1 MNDLTETSETPAWFK
16 VVLLLGMLVF
26 AFYASTHMVAAG
38 DTWVAMACGR
48 HFDNHGVDTVEP
60 FSFNSH
66 RAGPSDETLSE
77 LGFPEWTYGI
87 IRKIHP
93 TGWINQN
100 WLTHLGYYKLTTWF
114 GGEGVYAYNYNTLV
128 YWKFGLYFLTVLLV
142 FALGKVIGVPNLLAA
157 AAACLAMVIGRSF
170 YDIRP
175 AGYSNMLTPAFVLV
189 LALAMCR
196 NHRWIWW
203 IVPVVVFWANV
214 HGGYIYAFIILVP
227 FIGINLLLLLPRRW
241 SLCLGFIGLWLV
253 LYLMSYKFISGYKS
267 LLDQFYL
274 QVQTAYN
281 LSDAATAANIESTAQ
296 QVFGYNPDTVSLVFN
311 KMLIVWLIL
320 AVASVVLTSLKQ
332 TKSGLFYF
340 YHIFAGAVFV
350 LSLFPRFFVG
360 TPSTLPAYFSAFVTS
375 SMLTFLFLCVVLTL
389 LILAMAI
396 KKDAFA
402 FLSTRGI
409 YHTIGASAAAFLA
422 MIVFNPFHLTN
433 LTHTFEI
440 SVSKH
445 AASWR
450 QVNEW
455 KPAFDFMD
463 KTTTEPNPVG
473 DEEWFGVLCILTL
486 LIFIVWLVNWFLKP
500 RVNSRKVKTP
510 PADSAGPY
518 AWPKINLALLVI
530 SFFTIYLAIR
540 SRRFIAISGTVA
552 CPIAALMLW
561 QAWQMISVKIRIN
574 KSGRTAPWE
583 IPAAGLLGIRGFVT
597 LVFAVLAVFWGLKY
611 KRIYLDPWPTDAIYN
626 SVFMRMTASHL
637 KPIEACEFIR
647 LNGLSGRVFNYWTE
661 GGAVALG
668 QDPDP
673 VTGEIPLK
681 LFMDGRAQAAYNHD
695 KFKLW
700 QTVFAGGASGQKASQ
715 AFKGMQDLALAG
727 KQTTADYQKLQ
738 KVYAEN
744 LDPAG
749 TWISR
754 QLDERDV
761 WVVLMPIT
769 QENSTFMKALKTTDS
784 WKTAYLDDIQHMLV
798 NVQTSKGEA
807 LIAAIRDG
815 KALFPTAYAQS
826 LTTFYVITENHIAER
841 YADLYNLAKETFELN
856 PAPAS
861 AMLLTHLRGTSKTQ
875 EDLAAFLTDFLEH
888 QDTYQ
893 QQAGYLQRLNT
904 ARICA
909 DFLSG
914 QGNTEASRY
923 RTLARAFKLEMQ
935 AIELGQRW

>member
-1 MNDLTETSETPAWFK
+1 MNDLTEKSETPAWFK
-16 VVLLLGMLVF
+16 AVLLFGMLVF

-66 RAGPSDETLSE
+66 RAGPSDETLAE
-77 LGFPEWTYGI
+77 LGFPKWTHGM

-114 GGEGVYAYNYNTLV
+114 GGEGAYDYNFNTLV

-203 IVPVVVFWANV
+203 IVPLVVFWANV

-227 FIGINLLLLLPRRW
+227 FIGINLLLRLPRRW

-274 QVQTAYN
+274 QVQAAYN
-281 LSDAATAANIESTAQ
+281 LTDAATAANIESMAQ
-296 QVFGYNPDTVSLVFN
+296 RVFGYNPDTVSLVFH

-320 AVASVVLTSLKQ
+320 AVISVVLTSLKQ

-350 LSLFPRFFVG
+350 LSLLPRFFVS

-375 SMLTFLFLCVVLTL
+375 SMLTFLFLCFVLTL

-396 KKDAFA
+396 KKDAFT

-409 YHTIGASAAAFLA
+409 YHVIGASAAAFLA

-445 AASWR
+445 AESWR

-473 DEEWFGVLCILTL
+473 DEEWFGVLCVLTL
-486 LIFIVWLVNWFLKP
+486 LIFTVWLVSWFLKP
-500 RVNSRKVKTP
+500 RPHPKKVKAP
-510 PADSAGPY
+510 PADPADTY
-518 AWPKINLALLVI
+518 AWPKINLALLFI

-561 QAWQMISVKIRIN
+561 QAWQMIRVKIQFHRTGQAVNWSVPAVGLRI
-574 KSGRTAPWE
+574 
-583 IPAAGLLGIRGFVT
+583 IRGTVT
-597 LVFAVLAVFWGLKY
+597 LLFIAAAVFWGLKY
-611 KRIYLDPWPTDAIYN
+611 KRVYLDPWPTDATYD

-673 VTGEIPLK
+673 ETGEIPLK

-695 KFKLW
+695 TFKLW
-700 QTVFAGGASGQKASQ
+700 QTVFSGGAGGQKASQ
-715 AFKGMQDLALAG
+715 AFRGMQDLAETG
-727 KQTTADYQKLQ
+727 RRNTPKYQELE
-738 KVYAEN
+738 KVYTEN
-744 LDPAG
+744 IVSAG
-749 TWISR
+749 TWISQ
-754 QLDERDV
+754 QLAERDV

-769 QENSTFMKALKTTDS
+769 QEHSTFVKALKTTDS

-826 LTTFYVITENHIAER
+826 LTTFHVITENRITDR
-841 YADLYNLAKETFELN
+841 YADLYRLAKEAFDLN

-861 AMLLTHLRGTSKTQ
+861 AMLLTQLRGAPKTQ

-888 QDTYQ
+888 QDAYQ
-893 QQAGYLQRLNT
+893 QEAGYFQRLNT

-909 DFLSG
+909 DFLADQSTG
-914 QGNTEASRY
+914 EAKQY
-923 RTLARAFKLEMQ
+923 RTLAKTFKQELE
-935 AIELGQRW
+935 AVELSKRW